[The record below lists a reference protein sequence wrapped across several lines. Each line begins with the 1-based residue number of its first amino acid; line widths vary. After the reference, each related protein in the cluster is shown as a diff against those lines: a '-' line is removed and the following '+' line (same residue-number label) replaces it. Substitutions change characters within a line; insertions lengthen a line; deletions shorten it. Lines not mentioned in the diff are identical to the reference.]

1 MNSSFEKI
9 IGSNIFKFVVGPHK
23 KEYHIHG
30 AAIST
35 LSRPL
40 DVLLNGQMREA
51 EAKCI
56 DWPDVDEKTFMRF
69 AEWAYTKDYIT
80 EEPEIALDH
89 SSVQVP
95 ASDHEAALT
104 DNETPEK
111 PLNTNCATSTFTFMP
126 RKNTENCEDYT
137 GVFLCHAQLYILGDK
152 YDIPQ
157 LRQFTLYRLHATLK
171 EFTLYP
177 SRMSDIEILAKYIF
191 DNTVPE
197 DKIREMI
204 ILYYACIVED
214 VSKHDGL
221 KRLIDEIP
229 DFALGLISIMCERLE

>member
-9 IGSNIFKFVVGPHK
+9 FGSNIFKFVVGPDK
-23 KEYHIHG
+23 KEYSIHG
-30 AAIST
+30 AAISS

-40 DVLLNGQMREA
+40 DVLLNGQWREA
-51 EAKCI
+51 ETKCI
-56 DWPDVDEKTFMRF
+56 DWPDVDEKTFIRF
-69 AEWAYTKDYIT
+69 AEWAYTKDYTT
-80 EEPEIALDH
+80 EEPDIALDH
-89 SSVQVP
+89 SSVQVL
-95 ASDHEAALT
+95 ASDHETALT
-104 DNETPEK
+104 DNKTPEK
-111 PLNTNCATSTFTFMP
+111 PL
-126 RKNTENCEDYT
+126 NTENCEDYT

-157 LRQFTLYRLHATLK
+157 LRQLTLYRLHATLK

-177 SRMSDIEILAKYIF
+177 SRMSDIEILVKYIF
-191 DNTVPE
+191 ENTVPE

-221 KRLIDEIP
+221 KRIVDEIP
-229 DFALGLISIMCERLE
+229 DFAFGLISIMCERLD